1 MIGEAAAPGGPLKA
15 HLARRRAVTAKML
28 NPADTSWFVHD
39 RFGMF
44 IHWGSYA
51 LGARHEWLKKREKMT
66 AERYGRYFDH
76 FDPDLY
82 DPKAWARA
90 AANAGMKYF
99 VVTSKHHEGFC
110 LWDSEYTDYKAT
122 RTPCGKDL
130 LAPMVEAFREEGLK
144 VGFYYS
150 LLDWHHPDYPV
161 DRCHP
166 QAEDSEFREKTKGRD
181 VSKYAEYMR
190 NQVRELLTRFG
201 KIDIM
206 WFDFSFPGEDGK
218 GRDDWESRKLFDLV
232 RELAPEVLIDNR
244 LDLPGSGDFVTP
256 EQFVPEK
263 GMTDEDGN
271 PVVWEGCQT
280 FSGSWGY
287 HRDESTWK
295 SVEMLVQMLID
306 HVSKNGN
313 MLLNVGPTARGEFDA
328 RALDRLQGIGEW
340 MRRHSRSVYGCGAS
354 EFDPPRDCRYTQ
366 NGKKLYLH
374 LFAWPFKSIHLPG
387 LAGKVEYAQLLND
400 GSEIFFRDAST
411 EAKHKSKTPEG
422 AVSLDIPTV
431 RPEVSVPVVEIFLK

>member
-1 MIGEAAAPGGPLKA
+1 
-15 HLARRRAVTAKML
+15 VTAKML
-28 NPADTSWFVHD
+28 KPADTGWFVRD

-44 IHWGSYA
+44 IHWGLYA
-51 LGARHEWLKKREKMT
+51 LGARHEWLKNRERLT
-66 AERYGRYFDH
+66 DERYQRYFEH

-82 DPKAWARA
+82 DPKKWARA
-90 AANAGMKYF
+90 AKNAGMKYF

-110 LWDSEYTDYKAT
+110 LWDSEHTDYQAT
-122 RTPCGKDL
+122 RTPCKQDL

-166 QAEDSEFREKTKGRD
+166 RRDDAEFREKTAARD
-181 VSKYAEYMR
+181 VRKYAEYMR
-190 NQVRELLTRFG
+190 NQVTELLTRFG
-201 KIDIM
+201 KIDIL

-218 GRDDWESRKLFDLV
+218 GRDDWESQKLFDLI
-232 RELAPEVLIDNR
+232 RDLAPEVLIDNR

-256 EQFVPEK
+256 EQFMPEK
-263 GMTDEDGN
+263 GLLDDDGN

-295 SVEMLVQMLID
+295 SVDMLVQMLVD

-328 RALDRLQGIGEW
+328 RALERLEGMGKW
-340 MRRHSRSVYGCGAS
+340 MQRHSRAIYGCGAS
-354 EFDPPRDCRYTQ
+354 QFDPPRDCRYTQ
-366 NGKKLYLH
+366 NGKRLYLH
-374 LFAWPFKSIHLPG
+374 AFAWPLKSIHLPG

-400 GSEIFFRDAST
+400 GSEIFFREAST
-411 EAKHKSKTPEG
+411 DKPHLKAQTPAG
-422 AVSLDIPTV
+422 AITLDIPTV
-431 RPEVSVPVVEIFLK
+431 RPDVAVPVVELFLK